1 MKLLFFGPP
10 GVGKGTQ
17 AKLFA
22 SEYGIPHYSTGD
34 ILRAAVAARTPIGEK
49 VNEFMRMG
57 QLVPDDVMIALVREA
72 LTAGKASNGSV
83 LDGFILDGF
92 PRTVPQAEA
101 LAEMFK
107 ELGVNDYIV
116 VNFYLAEDEIVRRL
130 GNRVQCPK
138 DGKIYNTELDGA
150 VKGSPCPQCGTPLVE
165 REDDA
170 PDTIRARLGVYLAKT
185 RPVLGYY
192 ERLGKAVTVD
202 ASEPIE
208 KVHCTIVGFVNS
220 SKTK

>member
-72 LTAGKASNGSV
+72 LTTGRSTN
-83 LDGFILDGF
+83 GFILDGF

-107 ELGVNDYIV
+107 ELGVTDYIV

-130 GNRVQCPK
+130 SNRVQCPK

-150 VKGSPCPQCGTPLVE
+150 VKGSLCPQCGTPLVE

-192 ERLGKAVTVD
+192 ERLGRAVTLD

-208 KVHCTIVGFVNS
+208 KVHREIVNFVNS
-220 SKTK
+220 AKAKL